1 MATAV
6 KKGRLAGGLAPR
18 PEKVEKLDALR
29 AQLEKSSSMVLFD
42 FRGLTVAQM
51 TDLRRRSREAGVELA
66 VIKNTLLN
74 RAVEGTPFEA
84 VRPKLAGPVSIAT
97 TAGDPAVPAKVLKT
111 FLKGLSAGKG
121 LPAGQIRGG
130 AMLDGRF
137 LEPAEIEAI
146 ADLPSREVLLS
157 QILGALNGVVAG
169 LPRVLNALL
178 QKPLYALQAIA
189 KSKEKE

>member
-18 PEKVEKLDALR
+18 PEKVEKLGVLR
-29 AQLEKSSSMVLFD
+29 AKLEKSSSVVLFD

-51 TDLRRRSREAGVELA
+51 TTLRRRGREAGVELS

-74 RAVEGTPFEA
+74 RAVEGTPFEV
-84 VRPKLAGPVSIAT
+84 VRAKLNGPVSIAT

-111 FLKGLSAGKG
+111 FLKGL
-121 LPAGQIRGG
+121 PAGQIRGG
-130 AMLDGRF
+130 AMLDGKF

-157 QILGALNGVVAG
+157 QMLGALNGVVAG

-178 QKPLYALQAIA
+178 RKPLYALQAIA